1 MENKKIRLDKI
12 VALTKELFHAHYAGK
27 SEAWFSYLT
36 SDSIFLGT
44 GSPILI
50 GKNSIENHFKVFLE
64 KYANIIQENYF
75 STSLGEQT
83 VQVCGQIIL
92 HGSKGVSKIINHFT
106 VNYRLIGNEIKIL
119 HIHNS
124 YEYMLPNEEKLLTMD
139 GSTMQSIR
147 SLLLEHPPGQRIAIR
162 SGTQTAF
169 VDLHTVLYVQ
179 SLGRKTE
186 FVCIDKIISCNSS
199 ISEIAKELP
208 EIFYPLHRG
217 YLVNTLYITAIRRFE
232 AVLISG
238 ITLPIPALTYQQA
251 KKDLHESIQGRMR
264 LNNPK

>member
-106 VNYRLIGNEIKIL
+106 V
-119 HIHNS
+119 
-124 YEYMLPNEEKLLTMD
+124 KL
-139 GSTMQSIR
+139 
-147 SLLLEHPPGQRIAIR
+147 SLNWQ
-162 SGTQTAF
+162 
-169 VDLHTVLYVQ
+169 
-179 SLGRKTE
+179 
-186 FVCIDKIISCNSS
+186 
-199 ISEIAKELP
+199 
-208 EIFYPLHRG
+208 
-217 YLVNTLYITAIRRFE
+217 
-232 AVLISG
+232 
-238 ITLPIPALTYQQA
+238 
-251 KKDLHESIQGRMR
+251 
-264 LNNPK
+264 

>member
-1 MENKKIRLDKI
+1 MYLPDILC
-12 VALTKELFHAHYAGK
+12 AGGRR
-27 SEAWFSYLT
+27 
-36 SDSIFLGT
+36 FL
-44 GSPILI
+44 
-50 GKNSIENHFKVFLE
+50 
-64 KYANIIQENYF
+64 
-75 STSLGEQT
+75 
-83 VQVCGQIIL
+83 
-92 HGSKGVSKIINHFT
+92 

-199 ISEIAKELP
+199 ISEIAKELNKILYL
-208 EIFYPLHRG
+208 IFDYPYKH
-217 YLVNTLYITAIRRFE
+217 YTFKYFE
-232 AVLISG
+232 V
-238 ITLPIPALTYQQA
+238 
-251 KKDLHESIQGRMR
+251 
-264 LNNPK
+264 

>member
-1 MENKKIRLDKI
+1 MANEKIHLDKI
-12 VALTKELFHAHYAGK
+12 AALTKELFHAHYAGK
-27 SEAWFSYLT
+27 LEVWFSYLT
-36 SDSIFLGT
+36 SESIFLGT
-44 GSPILI
+44 GIPILI
-50 GKNSIENHFKVFLE
+50 GSNSIENHFKDFFE
-64 KYANIIQENYF
+64 KHAIIIQENYF
-75 STSLGEQT
+75 PTSLGEQAA
-83 VQVCGQIIL
+83 QVCGQIIL
-92 HGSKGVSKIINHFT
+92 HGSKGSSKIINHFT

-124 YEYMLPNEEKLLTMD
+124 YEYMLPKEEKLLTMD
-139 GSTMQSIR
+139 GSTMRLVR
-147 SLLLEHPPGQRIAIR
+147 SLLLEHPPGQRMAIR
-162 SGTQTAF
+162 SGTQTVF

-186 FVCIDKIISCNSS
+186 FVCIDRVISCNSS

-251 KKDLHESIQGRMR
+251 KKDLHEIIQGRVR
-264 LNNPK
+264 PTNSK

>member
-75 STSLGEQT
+75 STPLGEQT

-124 YEYMLPNEEKLLTMD
+124 MNICCLTK
-139 GSTMQSIR
+139 R
-147 SLLLEHPPGQRIAIR
+147 N
-162 SGTQTAF
+162 
-169 VDLHTVLYVQ
+169 Y
-179 SLGRKTE
+179 
-186 FVCIDKIISCNSS
+186 
-199 ISEIAKELP
+199 
-208 EIFYPLHRG
+208 
-217 YLVNTLYITAIRRFE
+217 
-232 AVLISG
+232 
-238 ITLPIPALTYQQA
+238 
-251 KKDLHESIQGRMR
+251 
-264 LNNPK
+264 

>member
-1 MENKKIRLDKI
+1 MANEKVNLDKI

-27 SEAWFSYLT
+27 PEIWFSYLT

-44 GSPILI
+44 GIPILI
-50 GKNSIENHFKVFLE
+50 GKNSIENYFKGLFE
-64 KYANIIQENYF
+64 KYTNVIQEDYF
-75 STSLGEQT
+75 PTLLSEQT

-92 HGSKGVSKIINHFT
+92 HGSKGASKIINHFT
-106 VNYRLIGNEIKIL
+106 VIYRLISNEIKIL

-124 YEYMLPNEEKLLTMD
+124 YEYMLPKENKLLTMD
-139 GSTMQSIR
+139 GNTMQLVR
-147 SLLLEHPPGQRIAIR
+147 SLLFEHPPGQRMAIR

-186 FVCIDKIISCNSS
+186 FVCIDGIISCNSS
-199 ISEIAKELP
+199 IGKIAKELP
-208 EIFYPLHRG
+208 QIFYPLHRG

-251 KKDLHESIQGRMR
+251 KRDLSEIIQGRMNS
-264 LNNPK
+264 NNSK